1 MPENIQTR
9 AMVVSQRRA
18 LTDTIIEL
26 TLSLPDGG
34 PLPGF
39 SPGAHVTVQTPA
51 KAMRRYSLVNDGA
64 APTEYVLAIKREPKS
79 RGGSQSMFDSATKGQ
94 ILQVSDPENSF
105 ALVPAPKYLLIAGGI
120 GITPIQAMAHHLTAL
135 GTPFALIYCTATDS
149 DTAYLDEM
157 RALGPAVTLHHDN
170 ADPEQLYDFWDHFEK
185 PDASHVYCCGPAP
198 MMEEIKAL
206 AGFWPE
212 GQVHFEE
219 FKPIE
224 IVRADD
230 VAFTVTLARS
240 GKKVSVPADRSIL
253 EAMREAGEKTV
264 SSCESGVCGTC
275 KCGLI
280 DGDVEHRD
288 SVLLDEE
295 RDTMIMTCVSR
306 AASGDLVLD
315 L

>member
-1 MPENIQTR
+1 MPLDNQTR
-9 AMVVSQRRA
+9 VLVVSQRRV
-18 LTDTIIEL
+18 LTDTITEF
-26 TLSLPDGG
+26 TLQLPDSG
-34 PLPGF
+34 PLPVF
-39 SPGAHVTVQTPA
+39 TPGAHVTVRTPS

-64 APTEYVLAIKREPKS
+64 APNKYVLAIKREPKS
-79 RGGSQSMFDSATKGQ
+79 RGGSQSMFDSATEGQ
-94 ILQVSDPENSF
+94 TLQVSGPENSF
-105 ALVPAPKYLLIAGGI
+105 ELVAAPKYLLIAGGI
-120 GITPIQAMAHHLTAL
+120 GITPIQAMAHHLAAQ
-135 GTPFALIYCTATDS
+135 GTPFRLIYCTTTAS
-149 DTAYLDEM
+149 DTAYLEEM
-157 RALGPAVTLHHDN
+157 RALDPAATLHHDN
-170 ADPEQLYDFWDHFEK
+170 ADPEQLFDFWDHFEK

-206 AGFWPE
+206 SGFWPE

-240 GKKVSVPADRSIL
+240 GKKVSVPADHSIL

-280 DGDVEHRD
+280 DGDVDHRD
-288 SVLLDEE
+288 NVLLDEE

>member
-1 MPENIQTR
+1 MPHDNQTR
-9 AMVVSQRRA
+9 ALVVSQRRN
-18 LTDTIIEL
+18 LTKSIIEF
-26 TLSLPDGG
+26 TLSLPESGA
-34 PLPGF
+34 LPGF
-39 SPGAHVTVQTPA
+39 TPGAHVTVQTPS
-51 KAMRRYSLVNDGA
+51 KAMRRYSLVNNGA
-64 APTEYVLAIKREPKS
+64 APTEYVLAIKREPNS
-79 RGGSQSMFDSATKGQ
+79 RGGSQSMFDDATEGQ

-105 ALVPAPKYLLIAGGI
+105 ELMPAPKYLLIAGGI
-120 GITPIQAMAHHLTAL
+120 GITPIQAMAHHLARQ
-135 GTPFALIYCTATDS
+135 GTPFELIYCTMAARE
-149 DTAYLDEM
+149 TAYLEEM
-157 RALGPAVTLHHDN
+157 QALGSVVTIHHDN
-170 ADPEQLYDFWDHFEK
+170 ADPEKLYDFWDHFEK
-185 PDASHVYCCGPAP
+185 PDATHVYCCGPAP

-219 FKPIE
+219 FKPNE

-240 GKKVSVPADRSIL
+240 GRKIHVPANRSIL
-253 EAMREAGEKTV
+253 EAMRDAGEKTV
-264 SSCESGVCGTC
+264 SSCENGVCGTC

-280 DGDVEHRD
+280 EGDVDHRD

-295 RDTMIMTCVSR
+295 RSHMIMTCVSR

>member
-1 MPENIQTR
+1 MPDDNQTR
-9 AMVVSQRRA
+9 ALVVSQRRA
-18 LTDTIIEL
+18 LTDSITEF
-26 TLSLPDGG
+26 TLQLADGG

-39 SPGAHVTVQTPA
+39 TPGAHVTVQTPS

-64 APTEYVLAIKREPKS
+64 APNQYVLAIKREPKS
-79 RGGSQSMFDSATKGQ
+79 RGGSQSMFDSAPEGVT
-94 ILQVSDPENSF
+94 LQVSDPENSF
-105 ALVPAPKYLLIAGGI
+105 KLVPAPKYLLIAGGI
-120 GITPIQAMAHHLTAL
+120 GITPIQAMAHHLAAQ
-135 GTPFALIYCTATDS
+135 GTPFQLVYCTMAAPE
-149 DTAYLDEM
+149 TAYLEEM
-157 RALGPAVTLHHDN
+157 RALGSAVTIHHDN

-212 GQVHFEE
+212 GRVHFEE
-219 FKPIE
+219 FKPVE

-240 GKKVSVPADRSIL
+240 GKKIDVPADRSIL
-253 EAMREAGEKTV
+253 EAMRDAGEKTV

-280 DGDVEHRD
+280 EGDVDHRD

-295 RDTMIMTCVSR
+295 RGTMIMTCVSR
-306 AASGDLVLD
+306 ASSGDLVLD